1 MNRIMI
7 LLLTVSMLM
16 VACKSQETATEPE
29 PSPAEE
35 ETAEVEPQPEPEP
48 ETDGRDIRVVE
59 ERVSFETEAEEASH
73 QERDYFVIMGSFIH
87 KDNAEDFK
95 ETLRD
100 LGFDPV
106 ILMSETGFHRLSVN
120 AYDNETPAR
129 TRIQQIR
136 TNYPEYDD
144 TWLLIRKPQ
153 DDDY

>member
-1 MNRIMI
+1 MI

>member
-1 MNRIMI
+1 MI

-48 ETDGRDIRVVE
+48 EPGPSEIDIRVVE

-87 KDNAEDFK
+87 KDNAEDFTD
-95 ETLRD
+95 TLRD

>member
-1 MNRIMI
+1 MI

-35 ETAEVEPQPEPEP
+35 EVSEAEPQLEPEP

-87 KDNAEDFK
+87 KDNAEDFT
-95 ETLRD
+95 ETLGD

-106 ILMSETGFHRLSVN
+106 ILMSETGFHRVSVN

-136 TNYPEYDD
+136 TNYPEYND

-153 DDDY
+153 DGDY